1 VRGSYKFNVIITT
14 WEHVM
19 QDEKD
24 GGLLASMPWDCAIID
39 EAHRYIHTYIHTC
52 IHACIHTHAVG

>member
-1 VRGSYKFNVIITT
+1 MNVCRRVRGSYKFNVIITT

-39 EAHRYIHTYIHTC
+39 EAHRYIHTYIHT
-52 IHACIHTHAVG
+52 